1 MELCVKCMEILIR
14 KLIFDDSLNPPLLVL
29 NDLFPV
35 ANGRNISIKST
46 KAPSNSFSDERN

>member
-1 MELCVKCMEILIR
+1 MELCVNCMEILIR

-35 ANGRNISIKST
+35 AIGRNISIKST